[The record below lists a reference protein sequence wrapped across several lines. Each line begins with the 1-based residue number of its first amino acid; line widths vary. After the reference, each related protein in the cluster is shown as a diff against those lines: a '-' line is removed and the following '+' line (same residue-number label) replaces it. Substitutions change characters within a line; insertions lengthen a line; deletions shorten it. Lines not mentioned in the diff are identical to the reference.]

1 MSKCGWVGAQLE
13 AFESERETTRV
24 QFILYRV
31 SFMGFGQFFQL
42 KQFAE
47 LKIWF
52 CLLNINFAD

>member
-31 SFMGFGQFFQL
+31 SYSVFGSFINLMFVELQFGF
-42 KQFAE
+42 ARTSHS
-47 LKIWF
+47 
-52 CLLNINFAD
+52 

>member
-31 SFMGFGQFFQL
+31 SFCCFGSFFIL
-42 KQFAE
+42 
-47 LKIWF
+47 IS
-52 CLLNINFAD
+52 LLNFKLVLLIEN